1 MYTKYLVLFLFI
13 TIQTFAQESVSERT
27 IDSLRLE
34 NKYNSLLNSKDPD
47 KLPLLSLQNV
57 VDPYEISFDSNFLD
71 YSQGNLTELNS
82 MAMKQIQTDMAQS
95 FAIYRKGQNKYHLG
109 VVSDILG
116 YMSTAAAAGLAAY
129 HLVKYKKKYG
139 IK

>member
-1 MYTKYLVLFLFI
+1 MYIHYLFLLLFI
-13 TIQTFAQESVSERT
+13 TIQVFAQESISERT

-34 NKYNSLLNSKDPD
+34 NKYNSLLNSKDQD
-47 KLPLLSLQNV
+47 KLPLLSLQNI
-57 VDPYEISFDSNFLD
+57 VDPYEISFETNFLD
-71 YSQGNLTELNS
+71 YSQGNLIELNS

-95 FAIYRKGQNKYHLG
+95 FAIYRKGQKKYHLG